1 MFWTSY
7 RLSRPE
13 IKMTKSITLTQR
25 TFAFLLG
32 GSLLSVILAFNF
44 AHQVA
49 AKDTVEEGY
58 SSLRNFTDVLAL
70 VQKNYVDEVGVDK
83 LVNGA
88 IKGMLQTLDPHS
100 SYLAPEMYKDL
111 QVETKGRF
119 GGLGIEITVKDN
131 LLTVVAPIEDSPAA
145 RAGVQAG
152 DQIIKIEDEFTK
164 DLTLVEAVKKMRGP
178 RGTPITISVHREGSA
193 GLIPIK
199 VIRDVIKVKSVRYR
213 QLDDGFVY
221 VRVAQFQEGT
231 AQEVLKGLNKMQK
244 ELESQKIAGLV
255 LDLRNNPG
263 GLLTQAIEV
272 SDIFL
277 EGGIIVYTDGR
288 LQSQKQKYYGHDD
301 GNEPEYP
308 IVVLVNGGSASA
320 SEIVSGALKDH
331 KRGVVLGTQTF
342 GKGSVQT
349 ILPMENSG
357 ALRLTTALYY
367 TKSGNSIQAKGVT
380 PDIVVPAGRFPKDSE
395 ELLEEDEPSI
405 TKEKDLKGA
414 IKNPTG
420 KKKIQE
426 KDEKDKLRAGS
437 REAMKAD
444 LSLLLEDDTQLE
456 EALKLLKSWNIFN
469 RDVPADNSGDVVAS
483 DHSKTS
489 EK

>member
-1 MFWTSY
+1 
-7 RLSRPE
+7 
-13 IKMTKSITLTQR
+13 
-25 TFAFLLG
+25 
-32 GSLLSVILAFNF
+32 VLAVNF

-49 AKDTVEEGY
+49 AKDTVEDGY

-70 VQKNYVDEVGVDK
+70 VQKNYVEEVGVDK
-83 LVNGA
+83 LVTGA

-100 SYLAPEMYKDL
+100 SYLAPDMYKDL

-119 GGLGIEITVKDN
+119 GGLGIEITVKDS

-152 DQIIKIEDEFTK
+152 DQIIKIEEEFTK

-178 RGTPITISVHREGSA
+178 RGTPITISVNREGTS

-199 VIRDVIKVKSVRYR
+199 VIRDVIKVKSVRHR
-213 QLDDGFVY
+213 QLEEGFVY

-231 AQEVLKGLNKMQK
+231 SQEVLKGLRKMQK
-244 ELESQKIAGLV
+244 ELGGKKIAGLV

-277 EGGIIVYTDGR
+277 KEGIIVYTDGR

-301 GNEPEYP
+301 GNEPGYP
-308 IVVLVNGGSASA
+308 VVVLVNGGSASA

-405 TKEKDLKGA
+405 TKEKDLRGA
-414 IKNPTG
+414 IENPSG
-420 KKKIQE
+420 KKAPTDGEEEKKI
-426 KDEKDKLRAGS
+426 RAGS

-444 LSLLLEDDTQLE
+444 LPTLLRDDAQLE
-456 EALKLLKSWNIFN
+456 EALKLLKSWNIFKGKLPVK
-469 RDVPADNSGDVVAS
+469 DPKEDVVAS
-483 DHSKTS
+483 EAS
-489 EK
+489 EAVAQ